1 MSNPLAD
8 LVLGFQDLVAQVPD
22 VVQPVIV
29 ALAGAVPFIEG
40 EGSALIGVIGGV
52 HPLIAA
58 LAAVTGNLVSV
69 ILVVLLS
76 ARIRAAAVGRRE
88 RRAASSASLAPVPSG
103 TRIDGPSAAGGV
115 TLATSPTAT
124 DAPQR
129 KPESKGRQ
137 KLNRWLVRFGVP
149 GASLLAPLALPTQIT
164 AATLVASG
172 IGKGRVI
179 FWQAIAII
187 LWTTVTTAGAL
198 GLLATLG

>member
-88 RRAASSASLAPVPSG
+88 RRAASASLATVPSG
-103 TRIDGPSAAGGV
+103 TRIDGPSAAGAV
-115 TLATSPTAT
+115 TLAPSPTTT

-198 GLLATLG
+198 GLHATLG